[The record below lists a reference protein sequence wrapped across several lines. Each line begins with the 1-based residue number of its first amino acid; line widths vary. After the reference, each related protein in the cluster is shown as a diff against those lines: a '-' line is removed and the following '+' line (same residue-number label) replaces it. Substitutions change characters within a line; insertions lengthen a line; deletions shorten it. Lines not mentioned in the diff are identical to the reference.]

1 MNYCKNNML
10 VIALKR
16 VNLSKNIIYN
26 SLKKNLCANVNS
38 IKSNF
43 ENEYINMYIIKK
55 QLKISNTTCCK
66 YCKGTGWII
75 WKTNNLYDLKTNNL
89 YDLKSNKL
97 FVPLFSYSLC
107 FKCI

>member
-26 SLKKNLCANVNS
+26 SLKKNLCTNVNS

-75 WKTNNLYDLKTNNL
+75 WKTNNLYDLK
-89 YDLKSNKL
+89 SNKL

>member
-1 MNYCKNNML
+1 ML
-10 VIALKR
+10 VVALKR
-16 VNLSKNIIYN
+16 VNLSN
-26 SLKKNLCANVNS
+26 NLCANVNS

-75 WKTNNLYDLKTNNL
+75 WKTNNLYDLK
-89 YDLKSNKL
+89 SNKL
-97 FVPLFSYSLC
+97 FVPIFSSSLC